1 MRSTA
6 WSVNH
11 SSTQA
16 EKEIPIVKGGYLPM
30 LIGDW
35 QSPLLQILQGNLTV
49 KPAGCFLQLAILKPT
64 NLFSRQKNPHGFLTE
79 PPSSHLHCPMASYPS
94 PEPRH
99 HTHEEWRIPR
109 DKTIFLIFL
118 QPCHHQ
124 YHEFSS
130 PDAQLNGQGSFLTE
144 PPSSHLC
151 CPMASYWSPKP
162 IHHTP
167 QRMKN
172 TKGYNDIP
180 NISAA
185 LSPPVP
191 WIF

>member
-1 MRSTA
+1 
-6 WSVNH
+6 
-11 SSTQA
+11 
-16 EKEIPIVKGGYLPM
+16 M
-30 LIGDW
+30 LIGKW
-35 QSPLLQILQGNLTV
+35 QSPLLQSLQGNLIV
-49 KPAGCFLQLAILKPT
+49 KPAGCFLQLAILRPI
-64 NLFSRQKNPHGFLTE
+64 NLFSRQKTPHSFLTE
-79 PPSSHLHCPMASYPS
+79 PPGSHLRCPMASYRS

-124 YHEFSS
+124 YREFSS

-151 CPMASYWSPKP
+151 CPMASYRSLKP
-162 IHHTP
+162 RHHTP
-167 QRMKN
+167 RRMKN